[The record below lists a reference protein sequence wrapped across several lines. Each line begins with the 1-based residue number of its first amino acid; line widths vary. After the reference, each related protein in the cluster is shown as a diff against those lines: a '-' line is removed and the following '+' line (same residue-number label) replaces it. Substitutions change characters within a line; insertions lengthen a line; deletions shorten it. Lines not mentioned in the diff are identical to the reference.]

1 MNQIVKQIRYGYIKA
16 ANFTIDQR
24 NHDWKKNTIDM
35 YSTHNEGKSVNA
47 KKFIITL
54 KNKIYKYMTSISKN
68 VYIDKL
74 DDAVHKYNNTYHIT
88 IRMKPIDVRSNSYID
103 SSKQINDDDSN
114 IKTSQHKNILAI
126 GYTPN

>member
-74 DDAVHKYNNTYHIT
+74 DYAVHKYSNTYHIT

>member
-35 YSTHNEGKSVNA
+35 YSIHNEGKSVNA

-103 SSKQINDDDSN
+103 SSKEINVYDSN
-114 IKTSQHKNILAI
+114 IKTSQHKHILAK
-126 GYTPN
+126 GYTTN

>member
-74 DDAVHKYNNTYHIT
+74 DYAVHKYNNTYHIT

>member
-74 DDAVHKYNNTYHIT
+74 DYAVHKYNNTYHIT

-103 SSKQINDDDSN
+103 SSKQINDDDSK

>member
-1 MNQIVKQIRYGYIKA
+1 MNQIVKQIKYGYIKA

-24 NHDWKKNTIDM
+24 NHDLKKNTIDM

-54 KNKIYKYMTSISKN
+54 KNKIYKYLTSISKN

-88 IRMKPIDVRSNSYID
+88 IRMKPTDVRSNSYID
-103 SSKQINDDDSN
+103 SS
-114 IKTSQHKNILAI
+114 
-126 GYTPN
+126 